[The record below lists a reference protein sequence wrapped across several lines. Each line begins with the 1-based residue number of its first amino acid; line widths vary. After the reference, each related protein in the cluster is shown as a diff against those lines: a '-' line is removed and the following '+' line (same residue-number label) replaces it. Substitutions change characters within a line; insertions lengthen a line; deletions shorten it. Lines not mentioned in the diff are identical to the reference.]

1 MGSPGLFDGLC
12 HIYVNFYI
20 KKQQKKTKK
29 TLLEHGRK
37 MLRNVSDLM
46 QASVS
51 HYEIL
56 EGERFGP
63 KFAPI
68 RTAVC
73 LFFFSLWGGGGACE
87 HSTIDLLVCSGFIM
101 KTVTDRY

>member
-1 MGSPGLFDGLC
+1 MGSPDLFDGLC
-12 HIYVNFYI
+12 ELLY
-20 KKQQKKTKK
+20 KKQKNKTKK
-29 TLLEHGRK
+29 TTRKHYLNMAEK
-37 MLRNVSDLM
+37 MLRNVSELM
-46 QASVS
+46 LASVS

-73 LFFFSLWGGGGACE
+73 LFFFVGGWGGGWGVVVNTAQLICLFVQG
-87 HSTIDLLVCSGFIM
+87 LL
-101 KTVTDRY
+101 

>member
-20 KKQQKKTKK
+20 KKNKNKKTTRKHY
-29 TLLEHGRK
+29 LNMAEK

-46 QASVS
+46 LASVS

-63 KFAPI
+63 KLAPI

-73 LFFFSLWGGGGACE
+73 LFFFFVGGGVLVNTAQLICLFVQG
-87 HSTIDLLVCSGFIM
+87 LL
-101 KTVTDRY
+101 

>member
-1 MGSPGLFDGLC
+1 MG
-12 HIYVNFYI
+12 YVNFYI
-20 KKQQKKTKK
+20 KNKTKNK
-29 TLLEHGRK
+29 QTRKHYLNIAEK
-37 MLRNVSDLM
+37 MLRNVSELM
-46 QASVS
+46 LASVS

-73 LFFFSLWGGGGACE
+73 LFFFVRGGCACE
-87 HSTIDLLVCSGFIM
+87 HSIIDLLVCSGFII
-101 KTVTDRY
+101 KTVTYRY

>member
-1 MGSPGLFDGLC
+1 MA
-12 HIYVNFYI
+12 
-20 KKQQKKTKK
+20 
-29 TLLEHGRK
+29 EK
-37 MLRNVSDLM
+37 MLRNVTDLM
-46 QASVS
+46 LASVN

-73 LFFFSLWGGGGACE
+73 LFFFVCVWGVLVNTAQLIC
-87 HSTIDLLVCSGFIM
+87 LLVQGLL
-101 KTVTDRY
+101 

>member
-1 MGSPGLFDGLC
+1 MGN
-12 HIYVNFYI
+12 VNFYI
-20 KKQQKKTKK
+20 KNNNKK
-29 TLLEHGRK
+29 TLLENGGK

-46 QASVS
+46 LASVS
-51 HYEIL
+51 HYVL
-56 EGERFGP
+56 EGKRFGP

-73 LFFFSLWGGGGACE
+73 FSLWWWGGGACE
-87 HSTIDLLVCSGFIM
+87 HSTIDLLVCSGFII

>member
-1 MGSPGLFDGLC
+1 MA
-12 HIYVNFYI
+12 
-20 KKQQKKTKK
+20 
-29 TLLEHGRK
+29 EK

-46 QASVS
+46 LASVS

-63 KFAPI
+63 RFAPI

-73 LFFFSLWGGGGACE
+73 LFFLFWGGGVLVNTAQLICLFVLG
-87 HSTIDLLVCSGFIM
+87 LL
-101 KTVTDRY
+101 

>member
-12 HIYVNFYI
+12 ELLY
-20 KKQQKKTKK
+20 KKKTKK
-29 TLLEHGRK
+29 NTRK
-37 MLRNVSDLM
+37 HYLNMAEKVLRNVSELM
-46 QASVS
+46 LASVS

-63 KFAPI
+63 KFAQI

-73 LFFFSLWGGGGACE
+73 LFFFGEGGGGACE
-87 HSTIDLLVCSGFIM
+87 HSTIDLLVCSGFII